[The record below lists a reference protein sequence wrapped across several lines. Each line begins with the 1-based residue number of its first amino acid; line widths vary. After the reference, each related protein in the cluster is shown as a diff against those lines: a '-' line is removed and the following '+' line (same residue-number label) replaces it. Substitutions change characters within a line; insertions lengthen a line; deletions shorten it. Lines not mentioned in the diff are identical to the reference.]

1 MKANVK
7 LFFLLDIYFFLRYN
21 GFYFSWSIMKKRH
34 YIDNEE
40 FYNAIKQWRENYIE
54 AKDQGVET
62 PPIPEYLGECF
73 LKIATHLSYRPNFIN
88 YTYKDEMILDGIEN
102 CIQYAH
108 NFNHEKYS
116 NPFGYFTQIVFYAFV
131 RRIQKEKKQQHIK
144 HKIIE
149 NINFDPS
156 IIGIEDNEDLSNY
169 YADYLQKN
177 FLPEEEVYKTK
188 KRKVDKP
195 KGLEKFCKA

>member
-1 MKANVK
+1 
-7 LFFLLDIYFFLRYN
+7 
-21 GFYFSWSIMKKRH
+21 MKKN
-34 YIDNEE
+34 YIDNKVFYEE
-40 FYNAIKQWRENYIE
+40 IKKWRLSCAE
-54 AKDQGVET
+54 AEDQGEEL
-62 PPIPEYLGECF
+62 PRIPEYLGECF
-73 LKIATHLSYRPNFIN
+73 LKIANHLSYRPNFIN
-88 YTYKDEMILDGIEN
+88 YTYREEMILDGIEN

-108 NFNHEKYS
+108 NFDHEKYN

-149 NINFDPS
+149 NMNIDPS
-156 IIGIEDNEDLSNY
+156 MLGIEDEEELAY

-188 KRKVDKP
+188 RKKVK
-195 KGLEKFCKA
+195 KKIGLERFCRA

>member
-1 MKANVK
+1 M
-7 LFFLLDIYFFLRYN
+7 IQC
-21 GFYFSWSIMKKRH
+21 FYLHRSIMSKKH
-34 YIDNEE
+34 YIDNQE
-40 FYNAIKQWRENYIE
+40 FYAAIKDWRESFIE
-54 AKDQGVET
+54 AENEVEEST
-62 PPIPEYLGECF
+62 PIPEYLGECF

-88 YTYKDEMILDGIEN
+88 YTYRDEMILDGIEN

-108 NFNHEKYS
+108 NFDHEKYK

-149 NINFDPS
+149 NMNFDPS
-156 IIGIEDNEDLSNY
+156 IIGIEDNEELSNY
-169 YADYLQKN
+169 YVEYLQKN
-177 FLPEEEVYKTK
+177 FLPDEEVYKTK
-188 KRKVDKP
+188 KKKVQKL

>member
-1 MKANVK
+1 
-7 LFFLLDIYFFLRYN
+7 
-21 GFYFSWSIMKKRH
+21 MKKN
-34 YIDNEE
+34 YIDNKVFYEE
-40 FYNAIKQWRENYIE
+40 IKKWRLSCAEAEN
-54 AKDQGVET
+54 QGESL
-62 PPIPEYLGECF
+62 PRIPEYLGECF
-73 LKIATHLSYRPNFIN
+73 LKIANHLSYRPNFIN
-88 YTYKDEMILDGIEN
+88 YTYREEMILDGIEN

-149 NINFDPS
+149 NMNIDPS
-156 IIGIEDNEDLSNY
+156 MLGIEDDDELAY

-177 FLPEEEVYKTK
+177 FLPNEEVYKS
-188 KRKVDKP
+188 KRKNIK
-195 KGLEKFCKA
+195 KKIGLERFCRA